1 MPPVATRKSGR
12 KRNATSKVRAAAEDA
27 AKKQVVLEEAPTPIP
42 TKKGRKKKVP
52 AADDKSVSSPPSKVQ
67 RVAQIDAALK
77 AIDDK
82 VPVTPL
88 RRSSRSPTKQ
98 RPQPN
103 EVNAKETPGPL
114 TGKRSPSTKQAAA
127 PTTPTAKEP
136 PPPARKSPRIEQN
149 ASVLQGQLELD
160 TNKKQVSRRNLIEER
175 KRRIKRNGRPY
186 TAESSEEEG
195 QLCYSDL
202 SSMVFFWLW
211 PLPHVAYSC
220 YRDVTMSSV
229 VVTSQL
235 HPVL

>member
-52 AADDKSVSSPPSKVQ
+52 AADQSVSSPPSKVQ

-114 TGKRSPSTKQAAA
+114 TGKRSPSMKQAAA
-127 PTTPTAKEP
+127 PTTPAAKEP

-175 KRRIKRNGRPY
+175 KRRIERNGRPY
-186 TAESSEEEG
+186 IAESSEEEG

-202 SSMVFFWLW
+202 SAMVFFWLW

-220 YRDVTMSSV
+220 YRDVTISSV
-229 VVTSQL
+229 IVTSQL
-235 HPVL
+235 YPVL

>member
-52 AADDKSVSSPPSKVQ
+52 AADKSVSSPPSKVQ

-136 PPPARKSPRIEQN
+136 PPPARKSPRIERN

-175 KRRIKRNGRPY
+175 KRRIQRNGRSY
-186 TAESSEEEG
+186 IAESSEEEG

-202 SSMVFFWLW
+202 PAMVCFWLF
-211 PLPHVAYSC
+211 PLPHVAYSR
-220 YRDVTMSSV
+220 YRDVTISSV

>member
-12 KRNATSKVRAAAEDA
+12 KRNATSKVRAAAEAA

-42 TKKGRKKKVP
+42 TKKGRKKMVP
-52 AADDKSVSSPPSKVQ
+52 AADQSVSSPPSKVQ

-82 VPVTPL
+82 VPFTPL

-136 PPPARKSPRIEQN
+136 PPPARKSPRIERN
-149 ASVLQGQLELD
+149 ASVLQDQLELD
-160 TNKKQVSRRNLIEER
+160 TNKKQVSRRKLIEER
-175 KRRIKRNGRPY
+175 KRRIQRNGRSY
-186 TAESSEEEG
+186 IAESSEEEG
-195 QLCYSDL
+195 
-202 SSMVFFWLW
+202 
-211 PLPHVAYSC
+211 
-220 YRDVTMSSV
+220 
-229 VVTSQL
+229 
-235 HPVL
+235 

>member
-1 MPPVATRKSGR
+1 MPPVSTRKSGR
-12 KRNATSKVRAAAEDA
+12 KRNATSKVRAAAEAA

-52 AADDKSVSSPPSKVQ
+52 AADQSVRSPPSKVQ
-67 RVAQIDAALK
+67 RVAQIDAALN

-82 VPVTPL
+82 VPVAPL
-88 RRSSRSPTKQ
+88 RRSARSPTKQ

-103 EVNAKETPGPL
+103 EVNAKETPRPL

-136 PPPARKSPRIEQN
+136 PPPARKSPRIERN

-175 KRRIKRNGRPY
+175 KRRIERNGRPY
-186 TAESSEEEG
+186 IAESSEEEG

-202 SSMVFFWLW
+202 PAMVCFWLF
-211 PLPHVAYSC
+211 PLPHVAYSRC
-220 YRDVTMSSV
+220 RDVTISSV
-229 VVTSQL
+229 IVTSQL